1 MKYVRGWKNLKKSGM
16 KMMRESLKRYYE
28 VKNKMRKF
36 ADKVNI
42 PMAHLDL
49 LLWYKETGEIFK

>member
-49 LLWYKETGEIFK
+49 LLWCKETGEVFK